1 LDHTLKVKEILKNE
15 KFDGFIFFITLYN
28 STNRSITKDFK
39 LASHVMKHL
48 SPYAINCDTKTFIVL
63 KKWDLLMHC
72 CEDQPEDLAEIE
84 EEIEKIPIEYEKLL
98 TGIEKWLKVEKGIFY
113 KAIKRIPTIY
123 KLGKKLDKFD
133 GENLIKMMKTLIEKK
148 NQIPKRSFSRFTI
161 DHAIH
166 NLSFDEGDLGSM
178 ENFNA
183 EDFSSATRIETNKII
198 EENHLRYDSL
208 KEDNQMFRNQIMIM
222 NEKLDNQAK
231 IQMRLENEIKFELE
245 ERIKKLI
252 IANNIQDKN

>member
-1 LDHTLKVKEILKNE
+1 
-15 KFDGFIFFITLYN
+15 
-28 STNRSITKDFK
+28 
-39 LASHVMKHL
+39 
-48 SPYAINCDTKTFIVL
+48 
-63 KKWDLLMHC
+63 
-72 CEDQPEDLAEIE
+72 
-84 EEIEKIPIEYEKLL
+84 
-98 TGIEKWLKVEKGIFY
+98 
-113 KAIKRIPTIY
+113 
-123 KLGKKLDKFD
+123 
-133 GENLIKMMKTLIEKK
+133 MKTLIEKK
-148 NQIPKRSFSRFTI
+148 NQIPKGSFSHFTI

-231 IQMRLENEIKFELE
+231 IQMRLENEIKFERE
-245 ERIKKLI
+245 ERIEELRKMQEIINYQKKNQEKLEKELEI
-252 IANNIQDKN
+252 EKESRIQKEKNANRG